1 LTVLALVPG
10 AAQAQDTTVATL
22 ERPSEVRELDGIVV
36 YSAFDPAIDAY
47 RLRVR
52 DAEGVRALPVAPAAE
67 PFEADI
73 GTSSSCDP
81 QVAFSVDVG
90 PVPVLVAQLD
100 GDVHDVAGLGA
111 IHRHL

>member
-1 LTVLALVPG
+1 LAVPALVPG

-36 YSAFDPAIDAY
+36 YSAFDPAIDA
-47 RLRVR
+47 LTVR
-52 DAEGVRALPVAPAAE
+52 DAEGVRALPVAPSAE

-73 GTSSSCDP
+73 GTNSSGDP
-81 QVAFSVDVG
+81 QVVFSVDVG